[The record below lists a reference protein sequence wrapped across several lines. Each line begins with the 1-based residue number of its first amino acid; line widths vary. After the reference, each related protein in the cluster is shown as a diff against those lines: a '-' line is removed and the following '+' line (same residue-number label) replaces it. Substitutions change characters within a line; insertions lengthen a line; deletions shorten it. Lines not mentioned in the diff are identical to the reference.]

1 MTEVNQLQLEYNT
14 GRDDLTISEHGRHV
28 QKLIAYAKNIQK
40 DDYRQA
46 FVESIIDLMEQ
57 MNPQNK
63 NVKEYRERL
72 WKHLFRIA
80 NYDIKVTPPE
90 GLAVGRDEKLVKKEK
105 LEYPQTEFRF
115 RHYGHYIQNLIKKA
129 IKMEDQEKKTE
140 FVKVIAFYMKLAYR
154 TWNHDDYVND
164 VTIKSDLKM
173 MSKGL
178 LTLDEDHVINTKAY
192 PATKSR
198 GKTNSTRGRS
208 NNRGRSS
215 GSNGRGRNSGGGKSR
230 SNSYKRK

>member
-1 MTEVNQLQLEYNT
+1 MTEVNELQLEYNT
-14 GRDDLTISEHGRHV
+14 GRDNLTISEHGRHV
-28 QKLIAYAKNIQK
+28 QKLIAYAKSIQK

-80 NYDIKVTPPE
+80 DYDIKVTPPE
-90 GLAVGRDEKLVKKEK
+90 GLAVGKDEQLVTKEK
-105 LEYPQTEFRF
+105 LEYPQSEFRF

-129 IKMEDQEKKTE
+129 IAMEDLEKKGE

-178 LTLDEDHVINTKAY
+178 LTLDDDHVIDTKAY
-192 PATKSR
+192 PANKKRSN
-198 GKTNSTRGRS
+198 TNSTRGRNS
-208 NNRGRSS
+208 RGRNN
-215 GSNGRGRNSGGGKSR
+215 GSNRGRNSGGKGR
-230 SNSYKRK
+230 SHNYKRK

>member
-14 GRDDLTISEHGRHV
+14 GRDSLTISEHGRHV

-80 NYDIKVTPPE
+80 DYDINVTPPE
-90 GLAVGRDEKLVKKEK
+90 GLVIEDVEKLVKKEK

-129 IKMEDQEKKTE
+129 IEMEDEEKKAE

-154 TWNHDDYVND
+154 TWNQDNYVND
-164 VTIKSDLKM
+164 ETIKSDLKM
-173 MSKGL
+173 MSKGM
-178 LTLDEDHVINTKAY
+178 LTLDDDHVINTKAY
-192 PATKSR
+192 NTSNNRSKNNSR
-198 GKTNSTRGRS
+198 GRNNNNRGRSNSNNNRGRS
-208 NNRGRSS
+208 NN
-215 GSNGRGRNSGGGKSR
+215 NKNR
-230 SNSYKRK
+230 SNNYKRK